1 MEEYDDMLPK
11 RPGVREKRV
20 KIAILDTGIDLDNKY
35 ISSKKGRIKCW
46 PSNQECRD
54 TDGHGTH
61 VAYLILRLAKHVELR
76 IAKINSSQNFT
87 ATKVKLLAE
96 KIAKVSTP
104 FWSSRIVE
112 STCLWIKSLAL

>member
-61 VAYLILRLAKHVELR
+61 VAYLLLRLTKHVELR
-76 IAKINSSQNFT
+76 IAKINSSQSFA
-87 ATKVKLLAE
+87 ATKVRLLAE
-96 KIAKVSTP
+96 KVAKVSTP
-104 FWSSRIVE
+104 S
-112 STCLWIKSLAL
+112 